1 MKRLTK
7 KIGKHY
13 TFHDCEI
20 ICDKCFGGCK
30 VSQRVM
36 DKYGELEDLLEK
48 ELGTVDLELTKSV
61 FDEWHS
67 YLQFAGERNA
77 FERMLGD
84 VAGEKVDWE
93 RLRELVK
100 ADRESRII
108 TLPCPVGSEYYTV
121 DKFCTKDGYYG
132 EPTIYFGNCD
142 GCDYRCDKEWR
153 PVKHVFWTASSIL
166 MLQESIGKG
175 IFLTLEEAERRKA
188 ELEGKNELR

>member
-7 KIGKHY
+7 KIGEHY
-13 TFHDCEI
+13 TFCDCEI

-84 VAGEKVDWE
+84 VAGKKVGLGTTE
-93 RLRELVK
+93 
-100 ADRESRII
+100 
-108 TLPCPVGSEYYTV
+108 G
-121 DKFCTKDGYYG
+121 
-132 EPTIYFGNCD
+132 
-142 GCDYRCDKEWR
+142 
-153 PVKHVFWTASSIL
+153 
-166 MLQESIGKG
+166 IGKG
-175 IFLTLEEAERRKA
+175 GPGGTVRCYRAKRRYRVA
-188 ELEGKNELR
+188 YRA

>member
-13 TFHDCEI
+13 TFHDCDI

-30 VSQRVM
+30 VSQRTM
-36 DKYGELEDLLEK
+36 DKYGELEDLLEG

-67 YLQFAGERNA
+67 YLQFAGKRNA

-84 VAGEKVDWE
+84 VAGDKVDWE
-93 RLRELVK
+93 RLRELIE
-100 ADRESRII
+100 ADRERRIVV
-108 TLPCPVGSEYYTV
+108 LPCSVGSEYYTV
-121 DKFCTKDGYYG
+121 DKFCTEDGYYAK
-132 EPTIYFGNCD
+132 PTIHTLNDCY
-142 GCDYRCDKEWR
+142 GCDCRCDKEWR
-153 PVKHVFWTASSIL
+153 VVKHVFWAASSIL

-175 IFLTLEEAERRKA
+175 IFLSLEEAEKKKA
-188 ELEGKNELR
+188 ELEKGNE

>member
-1 MKRLTK
+1 MERLTK

-30 VSQRVM
+30 VSQRIM

-84 VAGEKVDWE
+84 VAGEDKIDWE
-93 RLRELVK
+93 RVMTTRYKNSVLCVYPLTALDRLADDELAELVK
-100 ADRESRII
+100 AYQEGRCNI
-108 TLPCPVGSEYYTV
+108 TPDFVYKMGETQGVIKVPYKPWMGRFLGT
-121 DKFCTKDGYYG
+121 KF
-132 EPTIYFGNCD
+132 FRN
-142 GCDYRCDKEWR
+142 
-153 PVKHVFWTASSIL
+153 
-166 MLQESIGKG
+166 
-175 IFLTLEEAERRKA
+175 EAEALKA
-188 ELEGKNELR
+188 GERE